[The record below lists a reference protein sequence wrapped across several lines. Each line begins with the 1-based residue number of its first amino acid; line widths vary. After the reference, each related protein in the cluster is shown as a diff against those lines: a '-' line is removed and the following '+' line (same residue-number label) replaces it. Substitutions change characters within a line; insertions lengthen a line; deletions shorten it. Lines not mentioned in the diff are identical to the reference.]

1 MSIALV
7 GLASAVVGALI
18 AGVAA
23 HYRDRS
29 NRESARELKE
39 LENRNAAELKER
51 EIEAQRADRLLDSRK
66 EAYAEMIE
74 VTSVIG
80 SEKYEI
86 QDLARALA
94 KVKLVSGS
102 SVTVAAA
109 ESLYTA
115 SRAARKMAVDAKR
128 EGKEVSSLPDTVA
141 AIKWARATNGAFIDA
156 AKHEL
161 YGDAPGD
168 D

>member
-1 MSIALV
+1 MV

-23 HYRDRS
+23 HYRDKS
-29 NRESARELKE
+29 NRESARELND
-39 LENRNAAELKER
+39 LENRNAVELKER
-51 EIEAQRADRLLDSRK
+51 EVEAQRADRLLESRK

-102 SVTVAAA
+102 SITVAAA

-115 SRAARKMAVDAKR
+115 SRDARKMATDAKKGGKKIVSQPGGVDAI
-128 EGKEVSSLPDTVA
+128 E
-141 AIKWARATNGAFIDA
+141 WARATNGAFIDA

-161 YGDAPGD
+161 YGEAAKDN
-168 D
+168 

>member
-1 MSIALV
+1 MV

-23 HYRDRS
+23 HLRDRS
-29 NRESARELKE
+29 NRQSARELKE
-39 LENRNAAELKER
+39 MENRNAVEIKER
-51 EIEAQRADRLLDSRK
+51 EIEAQKADRLLDSRK
-66 EAYAEMIE
+66 EAYAEIIE

-109 ESLYTA
+109 ESLYAA
-115 SRAARKMAVDAKR
+115 SRDARKMATDARR
-128 EGKEVSSLPDTVA
+128 EGKEISSLPDAVT

-161 YGDAPGD
+161 
-168 D
+168 